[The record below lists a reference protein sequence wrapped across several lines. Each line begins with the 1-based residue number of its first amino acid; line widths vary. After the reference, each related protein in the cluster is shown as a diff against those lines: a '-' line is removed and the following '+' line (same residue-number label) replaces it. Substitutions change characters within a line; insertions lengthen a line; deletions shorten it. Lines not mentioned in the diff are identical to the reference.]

1 MQTTQL
7 AIGER
12 LDVTRSH
19 FYSIA
24 MSVEDARETVG

>member
-19 FYSIA
+19 LDPRA